1 MNDKSLSLESQFEVK
16 RLKLYLDT
24 HPQESLRLAIAH
36 FEDYLEL
43 VHEYKKLDQKYKSN
57 CLSPIITKIYA
68 RLQSEYYDLR
78 EEYIKAQKE
87 NAYLKKENHDLM
99 QLIDAMTDD
108 KSPLPDFLRQI
119 FD

>member
-1 MNDKSLSLESQFEVK
+1 MNNQPLSLEYQFEVK

-57 CLSPIITKIYA
+57 SLPPITKKIYA

-78 EEYIKAQKE
+78 EEYIKTQKE

-108 KSPLPDFLRQI
+108 KSPLPDFVEAIL
-119 FD
+119 D